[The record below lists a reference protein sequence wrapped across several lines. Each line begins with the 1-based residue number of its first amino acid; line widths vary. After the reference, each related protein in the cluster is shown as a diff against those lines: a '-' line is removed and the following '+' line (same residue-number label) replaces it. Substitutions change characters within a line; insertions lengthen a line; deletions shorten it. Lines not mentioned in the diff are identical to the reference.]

1 MKHYLNTRLKGK
13 IGPNNEKFYSVYGM
27 FTVNRQTYKYKSR
40 VIQRMLTIEEFEM
53 LVVRNQ
59 EGSSQLFAKEES
71 FVEQSIKDSIH
82 NGQFDFELFK
92 RNYTFR
98 STSILHWLTAY
109 QKRLTI
115 SSWNNSQIDWEL
127 SIETELITEDRQ
139 EDELAFLLVN
149 KYDYRYAPLT
159 SLEQYSALK
168 RQQNDILGLLYV
180 HDWLTGDLVNDLNS
194 ILYEIGV
201 EEKVFRDVNRVI
213 NLAIEKIK
221 QH

>member
-13 IGPNNEKFYSVYGM
+13 IGPSNEKFYSVYGM

-53 LVVRNQ
+53 LVLRNQ
-59 EGSSQLFAKEES
+59 EGASKLFAKEES
-71 FVEQSIKDSIH
+71 IVEQSIKDSIH
-82 NGQFDFELFK
+82 NGQFDFESFK

-98 STSILHWLTAY
+98 STSILYWLTAY
-109 QKRLTI
+109 QKRLKI

-180 HDWLTGDLVNDLNS
+180 HDWLTGDLVNDMNS
-194 ILYEIGV
+194 ILYEMGV
-201 EEKVFRDVNRVI
+201 EEKVCRDVNRVI

>member
-13 IGPNNEKFYSVYGM
+13 VGPNNEKFYSVYGM

-53 LVVRNQ
+53 LVLRNQ
-59 EGSSQLFAKEES
+59 EGASKLFAKEES
-71 FVEQSIKDSIH
+71 IVEQSIKDSIH
-82 NGQFDFELFK
+82 NGQFDFESFK

-98 STSILHWLTAY
+98 STSILYWLTAY
-109 QKRLTI
+109 QKRLKI

-180 HDWLTGDLVNDLNS
+180 HDWLTGDLVNDMNS
-194 ILYEIGV
+194 ILYEMGV
-201 EEKVFRDVNRVI
+201 EEKVCRDVNRVI